1 MMFLVV
7 VDAHSKWPEVIIMH
21 SKTTT
26 SKTVE
31 ALRTVFAQNGLP
43 AQLVSDN
50 GPQFTS
56 EEFQLFL
63 KKNGVKHKTSA
74 PYHPATNGLAER
86 FVQTFKQSLTSRKE
100 DPGSTQ
106 AKLSKFLMKYR
117 NTPHS
122 TTGETPATLFMG
134 RNLRTRL
141 DLIKPDIRK
150 HVLDKQTSQAKQNG
164 AIASNTRQLFV
175 GQAVSVR
182 DYGGKEKWIQG
193 IVHARTGPVSYQ
205 VEVAPNVIWK
215 RHIDQLLASE
225 NNRDFQPVTD
235 IPALANESN
244 AAGETPMDMQDQ
256 QETPEPNQ
264 EMDEEEQPRPE
275 QRYRSRIQ
283 QEPIRLGHD
292 S

>member
-1 MMFLVV
+1 
-7 VDAHSKWPEVIIMH
+7 MH

-31 ALRTVFAQNGLP
+31 ALQTVFARNGLP
-43 AQLVSDN
+43 EQLVSDN

-63 KKNGVKHKTSA
+63 KKNGVKHTTSA

-86 FVQTFKQSLTSRKE
+86 FVQTFKQSLTSMKE

-150 HVLDKQTSQAKQNG
+150 HVLDKQTSQAKQNS

-182 DYGGKEKWIQG
+182 DYRGKEKWIQG
-193 IVHARTGPVSYQ
+193 IVRARTGPVSYQ

-235 IPALANESN
+235 IPALVNESN
-244 AAGETPMDMQDQ
+244 AAGETPVDMQDQ

-275 QRYRSRIQ
+275 QRYPSRIR
-283 QEPIRLGHD
+283 QEPIRLGHN